1 MKQVETNI
9 DDTAA
14 SWGSNDSI
22 QVEEDQTTDD
32 NSLTFSFSP
41 ENKGPE
47 SGGNLKLVSVS
58 SHVPDG
64 AGEDHTFGVH
74 LLQERNANTLLT
86 CKTLLH
92 L

>member
-1 MKQVETNI
+1 MRQNDHHKVIQSQPSLDETGR
-9 DDTAA
+9 DKL
-14 SWGSNDSI
+14 
-22 QVEEDQTTDD
+22 D

-41 ENKGPE
+41 ENKSPE

-58 SHVPDG
+58 SHVSDG

-86 CKTLLH
+86 CKTSLH